1 MRDGRVVLSVAPRR
15 VLLCK
20 RSMTVMMRKQKSA
33 KYLTSPTRPVQIDR
47 DRSVAGILMK
57 MEGAGFQARALA
69 ESHNLWLDMLT
80 DNSTVF
86 LGLSGAL
93 VAAGMR
99 RLISYLIK
107 NHYVDVVVSTGANLF
122 HDLHETLGRYHY
134 QGADEWTDDELQD
147 AQVGR
152 FYDTLASEHEYREAD
167 EWVGNF
173 ANTVDHSRPYS
184 TREFLHLLGREL
196 SEIATEDGILT
207 SAYKAK
213 VPVFCPGIADSAIA
227 VGIATSRINR
237 KNPFQ
242 FDIIQDVVEAAQV
255 VARSVN
261 TSVVLFGGGP
271 PKSFVHQ
278 VEVTASM
285 MKQGLRGHKYGIQI
299 GLDLPESSA
308 TSTRSFEEAQTW
320 GRIAKDAKTVSVLC
334 DPTIA
339 MPILVTALSQTGT
352 KALKS
357 RRRPQFNFGRDL
369 AVTFGG

>member
-1 MRDGRVVLSVAPRR
+1 
-15 VLLCK
+15 
-20 RSMTVMMRKQKSA
+20 MMRKQKSA
-33 KYLTSPTRPVQIDR
+33 KYLTAPTRPVQIDR
-47 DRSVAGILMK
+47 DRSVAGILTK
-57 MEGAGFQARALA
+57 MEGAGFQARTIADA
-69 ESHNLWLDMLT
+69 HNLWLDMLG
-80 DNSTVF
+80 DNGTIF
-86 LGLSGAL
+86 MGLSGAL

-107 NHYVDVVVSTGANLF
+107 NHYVDVVVSSGANLF

-134 QGADEWTDDELQD
+134 QASSEMTDEELQD

-196 SEIATEDGILT
+196 AEIATEDGILT

-213 VPVFCPGIADSAIA
+213 VPIFCPGVADSSIA

-242 FDIIQDVVEAAQV
+242 FDIIQDVVEASQII
-255 VARSVN
+255 ARSVN
-261 TSVVLFGGGP
+261 TSIILFGGGSP
-271 PKSFVHQ
+271 RNFLQ
-278 VEVTASM
+278 QTEVTASII
-285 MKQGLRGHKYGIQI
+285 KQTVRGHKFAIQI
-299 GLDLPESSA
+299 GLDLPENSSTA
-308 TSTRSFEEAQTW
+308 GRSFQEAKTW

-339 MPILVTALSQTGT
+339 MPILVTSLSQTGT
-352 KALKS
+352 KALKQ
-357 RRRPQFNFGRDL
+357 RRRPQFNFGREL
-369 AVTFGG
+369 IINFA

>member
-1 MRDGRVVLSVAPRR
+1 MI
-15 VLLCK
+15 
-20 RSMTVMMRKQKSA
+20 RKQKSA
-33 KYLTSPTRPVQIDR
+33 KYLTTPTKPVQIDR
-47 DRSVAGILMK
+47 DRSVAGILTK

-69 ESHNLWLDMLT
+69 DAHNLWIDMLS
-80 DNSTVF
+80 DNGTIF
-86 LGLSGAL
+86 MGLSGAL

-134 QGADEWTDDELQD
+134 QSTGDVSDAELQD

-152 FYDTLASEHEYREAD
+152 YYDVLASEHEYREAD

-196 SEIATEDGILT
+196 AEIATEDGILT

-213 VPVFCPGIADSAIA
+213 VPIFCPGVADSSIA
-227 VGIATSRINR
+227 VGIAVSRINR

-242 FDIIQDVVEAAQV
+242 FDIVQDVVEASQII
-255 VARSVN
+255 ARSVN
-261 TSVVLFGGGP
+261 TSVVLFGGGSP
-271 PKSFVHQ
+271 RSFLHQ
-278 VEVTASM
+278 TEVTASI
-285 MKQGLRGHKYGIQI
+285 MKQSVRGHKYAMQI

-308 TSTRSFEEAQTW
+308 TSGRSFEEAQTW
-320 GRIAKDAKTVSVLC
+320 GRVAKDARTVSVLC

-339 MPILVTALSQTGT
+339 LPILVTSLSQTGT
-352 KALKS
+352 KALKQ
-357 RRRPQFNFGRDL
+357 RRRPQFNFGREL
-369 AVTFGG
+369 MVNFA

>member
-1 MRDGRVVLSVAPRR
+1 
-15 VLLCK
+15 
-20 RSMTVMMRKQKSA
+20 MMRKQKST
-33 KYLTSPTRPVQIDR
+33 KYLTTPTRPIQIDR
-47 DRSVAGILMK
+47 DRSVAGLLTK

-69 ESHNLWLDMLT
+69 DAHNLWLDMLS
-80 DNSTVF
+80 DNATVF
-86 LGLSGAL
+86 MGLSGAL

-107 NHYVDVVVSTGANLF
+107 NHYVDVVVATGANLF

-134 QGADEWTDDELQD
+134 QAPVDVSDSELQE

-152 FYDTLASEHEYREAD
+152 FFDTLASDHEYREAD

-196 SEIATEDGILT
+196 AEIATEDGILT

-213 VPVFCPGIADSAIA
+213 VPIYCPGVADSAIA

-242 FDIIQDVVEAAQV
+242 FDIIQDVVEAGQV
-255 VARSVN
+255 MARSVN
-261 TSVVLFGGGP
+261 TAVVLFGGGT

-278 VEVTASM
+278 TEVTASST
-285 MKQGLRGHKYGIQI
+285 LR
-299 GLDLPESSA
+299 
-308 TSTRSFEEAQTW
+308 
-320 GRIAKDAKTVSVLC
+320 
-334 DPTIA
+334 
-339 MPILVTALSQTGT
+339 
-352 KALKS
+352 
-357 RRRPQFNFGRDL
+357 
-369 AVTFGG
+369 

>member
-1 MRDGRVVLSVAPRR
+1 MTEPIS
-15 VLLCK
+15 K
-20 RSMTVMMRKQKSA
+20 RTNTAMMRKQKSA
-33 KYLTSPTRPVQIDR
+33 KYLTAPTRPVQIDR
-47 DRSVAGILMK
+47 DRSVAGILTK
-57 MEGAGFQARALA
+57 MEGAGFQARTLA
-69 ESHNLWLDMLT
+69 DAHNLWLDMLG
-80 DNSTVF
+80 DNGTIF
-86 LGLSGAL
+86 MGLSGAL

-107 NHYVDVVVSTGANLF
+107 NHYVDVVVSSGANLF

-134 QGADEWTDDELQD
+134 QLNSEINDDELQD

-196 SEIATEDGILT
+196 AEIATEDGILT

-213 VPVFCPGIADSAIA
+213 VPIFCPGVADSSIA

-242 FDIIQDVVEAAQV
+242 FDIIQDVVEASQII
-255 VARSVN
+255 ARSVN
-261 TSVVLFGGGP
+261 TSVILFGGGSP
-271 PKSFVHQ
+271 RNFLQ
-278 VEVTASM
+278 QTEVTASII
-285 MKQGLRGHKYGIQI
+285 KQTVRGHKFAIQI
-299 GLDLPESSA
+299 GLDLPEGSSTA
-308 TSTRSFEEAQTW
+308 GRSFSEAKTW

-339 MPILVTALSQTGT
+339 MPILVTSLSQTGT
-352 KALKS
+352 KALKQ
-357 RRRPQFNFGRDL
+357 RRRPQFNFGREL
-369 AVTFGG
+369 IINFA

>member
-1 MRDGRVVLSVAPRR
+1 
-15 VLLCK
+15 
-20 RSMTVMMRKQKSA
+20 MMRKQKSA

-57 MEGAGFQARALA
+57 MEGAGFQARSLA

-134 QGADEWTDDELQD
+134 QGADEYTDEELQD

-285 MKQGLRGHKYGIQI
+285 MKAGLRGHKYGIQI

>member
-1 MRDGRVVLSVAPRR
+1 MSDPDPRPPDP
-15 VLLCK
+15 
-20 RSMTVMMRKQKSA
+20 RSPIEANNTMMRKQKSS
-33 KYLTSPTRPVQIDR
+33 KFLTTPTRPVQIDR
-47 DRSVAGILMK
+47 DRSVAGLLTK
-57 MEGAGFQARALA
+57 MEGAGFQARTLA
-69 ESHNLWLDMLT
+69 AAHNLWLEMLS
-80 DNSTVF
+80 DNATIF
-86 LGLSGAL
+86 MGLSGSL
-93 VAAGMR
+93 VASGMR

-107 NHYVDVVVSTGANLF
+107 NHYVDAVVATGANLF

-134 QGADEWTDDELQD
+134 QASEEMGDDELQD

-152 FYDTLASEHEYREAD
+152 FYDILASEHEYREAD

-196 SEIATEDGILT
+196 AEIATEDGILT

-213 VPVFCPGIADSAIA
+213 VPVFCPSVADSAIA

-242 FDIIQDVVEAAQV
+242 FDIIQDVVEASHV
-255 VARSVN
+255 IARSVN
-261 TSVVLFGGGP
+261 TATVLFGGGP
-271 PKSFVHQ
+271 PRSFLHQ
-278 VEVTASM
+278 TEIAASII
-285 MKQGLRGHKYGIQI
+285 KQSIRGHKYALQI
-299 GLDLPESSA
+299 GLDLPESST
-308 TSTRSFEEAQTW
+308 TSDRSFEEAQTW
-320 GRIAKDAKTVSVLC
+320 GRVAKDANMVSVLC

-352 KALKS
+352 KALKQ

-369 AVTFGG
+369 SVNFS

>member
-1 MRDGRVVLSVAPRR
+1 
-15 VLLCK
+15 
-20 RSMTVMMRKQKSA
+20 MTKDQGQAAMMRKQKSS
-33 KYLTSPTRPVQIDR
+33 KYLTTPTRPIQIDR
-47 DRSVAGILMK
+47 DRSVAGLLTK

-69 ESHNLWLDMLT
+69 DAHNLWLDMLS

-86 LGLSGAL
+86 MGLSGAL

-134 QGADEWTDDELQD
+134 QGSDEWNDEELQD

-152 FYDTLASEHEYREAD
+152 FYDTLASDHEYREAD

-213 VPVFCPGIADSAIA
+213 VPIFCPGVADSAIA

-242 FDIIQDVVEAAQV
+242 FDIIQDVVEAAQIM
-255 VARSVN
+255 ARSVN

-278 VEVTASM
+278 
-285 MKQGLRGHKYGIQI
+285 I
-299 GLDLPESSA
+299 
-308 TSTRSFEEAQTW
+308 
-320 GRIAKDAKTVSVLC
+320 
-334 DPTIA
+334 
-339 MPILVTALSQTGT
+339 
-352 KALKS
+352 
-357 RRRPQFNFGRDL
+357 
-369 AVTFGG
+369 

>member
-1 MRDGRVVLSVAPRR
+1 
-15 VLLCK
+15 
-20 RSMTVMMRKQKSA
+20 MMRKQKSS
-33 KYLTSPTRPVQIDR
+33 KYLTAPTRPIQIDR
-47 DRSVAGILMK
+47 DRSVAGILQK
-57 MEGAGFQARALA
+57 MEGAGFQARTLA
-69 ESHNLWLDMLT
+69 DAHNLWLEMLE
-80 DNSTVF
+80 DNSTV
-86 LGLSGAL
+86 LMGLSGAL

-107 NHYVDVVVSTGANLF
+107 NHFVDVVVSTGANLF

-134 QGADEWTDDELQD
+134 QALPGVT
-147 AQVGR
+147 
-152 FYDTLASEHEYREAD
+152 EHEYREAD

-196 SEIATEDGILT
+196 AEIATEDGILT

-213 VPVFCPGIADSAIA
+213 VPVFCPGVADSAIA
-227 VGIATSRINR
+227 VGIATSRVNR

-242 FDIIQDVVEAAQV
+242 FDIIQDVVEAAQIM
-255 VARSVN
+255 ARSVN

-271 PKSFVHQ
+271 PKSFVQ
-278 VEVTASM
+278 QTEVTASII
-285 MKQGLRGHKYGIQI
+285 KQTMRGHKYALQI

-308 TSTRSFEEAQTW
+308 TSGRSFEEAQTW
-320 GRIAKDAKTVSVLC
+320 GRVAKDAKTVSVLC

-352 KALKS
+352 KALKQ
-357 RRRPQFNFGRDL
+357 RRRPQFSFGREL
-369 AVTFGG
+369 MVTFG

>member
-1 MRDGRVVLSVAPRR
+1 
-15 VLLCK
+15 
-20 RSMTVMMRKQKSA
+20 MMRRQKSA
-33 KYLTSPTRPVQIDR
+33 KYLTSPTKPVQIDR
-47 DRSVAGILMK
+47 DRSVSGILQK

-69 ESHNLWLDMLT
+69 DAHNLWIDMLSENGT
-80 DNSTVF
+80 IF

-93 VAAGMR
+93 IASGMR

-107 NHYVDVVVSTGANLF
+107 NHYVDVVVASGSNLF

-134 QGADEWTDDELQD
+134 QASPEMSNAELYE

-152 FYDTLASEHEYREAD
+152 FYDTLASEYEYREAD

-173 ANTVDHSRPYS
+173 ANTVDHMRPYS

-207 SAYKAK
+207 SAYKSK

-227 VGIATSRINR
+227 VGIAVSRINR

-242 FDIIQDVVEAAQV
+242 FDIVQDMVDASLIVS
-255 VARSVN
+255 RSVS

-271 PKSFVHQ
+271 PKNFMQ
-278 VEVTASM
+278 QAEVTASII
-285 MKQGLRGHKYGIQI
+285 KQSVRGHKYGIQI
-299 GLDLPESSA
+299 GLDLPESSVNA
-308 TSTRSFEEAQTW
+308 GRTFEEAQTW
-320 GRIAKDAKTVSVLC
+320 GRVSKDAKTVEVLC

-339 MPILVTALSQTGT
+339 LPILVTSLSQTGT
-352 KALKS
+352 KALKN
-357 RRRPQFNFGRDL
+357 RRRPQFTFGKDL
-369 AVTFGG
+369 AVSFS

>member
-1 MRDGRVVLSVAPRR
+1 
-15 VLLCK
+15 
-20 RSMTVMMRKQKSA
+20 MMRRQKSA
-33 KYLTSPTRPVQIDR
+33 KYLTSPTKPVQIDR
-47 DRSVAGILMK
+47 DRSVSGILQK

-69 ESHNLWLDMLT
+69 DAHNLWIDMLSENGT
-80 DNSTVF
+80 IF

-93 VAAGMR
+93 IASGMR

-107 NHYVDVVVSTGANLF
+107 NHYVDVVVASGSNLF

-134 QGADEWTDDELQD
+134 QASPGMSNAELYE

-152 FYDTLASEHEYREAD
+152 FYDTLASEYEYREAD

-173 ANTVDHSRPYS
+173 ANTVDHMRPYS

-207 SAYKAK
+207 SAYKSK

-227 VGIATSRINR
+227 VGIAVSRINR

-242 FDIIQDVVEAAQV
+242 FDIVQDMVDASLIVS
-255 VARSVN
+255 RSVS

-271 PKSFVHQ
+271 PKNFMQ
-278 VEVTASM
+278 QAEVTASII
-285 MKQGLRGHKYGIQI
+285 KQSVRGHKYGIQI
-299 GLDLPESSA
+299 GLDLPESSVNA
-308 TSTRSFEEAQTW
+308 GRTFEEAQTW
-320 GRIAKDAKTVSVLC
+320 GRVSKDAKTVTVLC

-339 MPILVTALSQTGT
+339 LPILVTSLSQTGT
-352 KALKS
+352 KALKN
-357 RRRPQFNFGRDL
+357 RRRPQFTFGKDL
-369 AVTFGG
+369 AVSFS

>member
-1 MRDGRVVLSVAPRR
+1 MNDINS
-15 VLLCK
+15 K
-20 RSMTVMMRKQKSA
+20 RTNTAMMRKQKSA
-33 KYLTSPTRPVQIDR
+33 KYLTAPTRPVQIDR

-57 MEGAGFQARALA
+57 MEGAGFQARTMA
-69 ESHNLWLDMLT
+69 EAHNLWLEMLA
-80 DNSTVF
+80 DNGTIF
-86 LGLSGAL
+86 MGLSGAL

-134 QGADEWTDDELQD
+134 QSAPDMTDEELQD

-196 SEIATEDGILT
+196 AEIATEDGILT

-213 VPVFCPGIADSAIA
+213 VPIFCPAVADSSIA

-242 FDIIQDVVEAAQV
+242 FDIIQDVVEASQII
-255 VARSVN
+255 ARSVN
-261 TSVVLFGGGP
+261 TSVILFGGGSP
-271 PKSFVHQ
+271 RSFLHQ
-278 VEVTASM
+278 TEVTASII
-285 MKQGLRGHKYGIQI
+285 KQTVRGHKFAMQI
-299 GLDLPESSA
+299 GLDLPESSS
-308 TSTRSFEEAQTW
+308 TSGRSFEESQTW

-339 MPILVTALSQTGT
+339 MPILVTSLSQTGT
-352 KALKS
+352 KALKQ
-357 RRRPQFNFGRDL
+357 RRRPQFNFGREL
-369 AVTFGG
+369 IINFA